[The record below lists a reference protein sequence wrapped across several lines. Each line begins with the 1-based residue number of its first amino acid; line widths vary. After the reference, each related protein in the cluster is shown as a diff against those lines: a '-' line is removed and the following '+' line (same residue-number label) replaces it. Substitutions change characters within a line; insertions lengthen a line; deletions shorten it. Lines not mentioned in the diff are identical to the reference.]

1 MRKRIASLFLV
12 LALCLSLLPTA
23 ALAEE
28 IPETTPGDTIPANES
43 TQEPEVDEAV
53 EAVRSAI
60 NALPSAEDWADL
72 TAEEQEAADEDAS
85 AAYEAYEELKE
96 EQQTALSGE
105 LEKLIALFGKINSE
119 VAPLALSGSGTE
131 DSPYEVSSAEDWA
144 AVCEKANYGS
154 LKVHVKLTDNIDLS
168 ATSFTSVTLYASL
181 NGDGH
186 TISGLTKPLFN
197 GLNGAAVKNL
207 AIVGANIT
215 GSSGQNVGILAN
227 TTSSSA
233 TIQNC
238 YVSGT
243 VSGSSNGVGG
253 FIGNVQSTTT
263 FTNCAADVTITN
275 NRTSSRSGAG
285 GFVGCVSGQNLV
297 TISYC
302 YTTGTVIS
310 KARGAGGFVGAA
322 LISVTP
328 ITVNHSVALQS
339 EVSND
344 TASNTEGRLVGD
356 ANFSITDSAFNYAYA
371 DMKGA
376 KQTNEKYDPT
386 VGRNGAD
393 VPKAD
398 CTKASFWNGLGFDSS
413 WTIEEGKLPRLTN
426 LKAMTGNPPTYLLDA
441 ASCLVGLGEDQT
453 VDVAFQTTDADT
465 AEKTDSITITNNGSD
480 TLAFGDFELYSSNSA
495 LVPITGLR
503 VSALEDN
510 TLTITMAKSV
520 TAEKAYLFY
529 QAYCLGEITLSKTVT
544 KVGLPAPDTAAWDAT
559 VPGKATWS
567 SVGNAANYSVQ
578 LYKDG
583 TAQGATV
590 MTTATSY
597 DFTSVIADTGSYTF
611 KVKALG
617 DATYSDSA
625 EATSGAYDFTQQTLA
640 DVKTSAEAALA
651 AMSVSNATT
660 ADEVLNV
667 VQGRITNT
675 KIHAAWSESDPFA
688 KVNASDG
695 ENNGQTGSITGEIVL
710 TLDGTTETK
719 TITVNLTIQ
728 PKFAVTFAK
737 GAEDA
742 FGTAP
747 TQGNVTAET
756 VITLPEPPYTYYGKK
771 FTGWSDGKSTYQPND
786 TYTMSAGNVTFT
798 ALWTDDIWD
807 GSEKSASLNGSGT
820 ADDPYI
826 IASGADLNYLANM
839 GAAYCS
845 KYYKVMADIDMGSH
859 EMLPIYRL
867 TGTFDGNGHKITNL
881 KIAGSG
887 VYYGLFKEAGNS
899 GTAAAVI
906 KNLTLENAVINDAN
920 TNESGKLGLL
930 VSYTSDKLT
939 IEDCYVTGS
948 ITTTSKPY
956 MNVGGLV
963 GQAKGADVTISRC
976 YAGVTFIG
984 GNSNST
990 FGGLVGSCES
1000 GTIKDC
1006 YAIPDM
1012 SGVTAGYRSGITS
1025 GSNNNPAKI
1034 INCYAAGESLN
1045 GAGIARNTA
1054 TVSSSVSIFP
1064 EMRGS
1069 ARIFVNN
1076 NNVTGSNNYG
1086 FDGTIQRDSSGI
1098 VTPPAEQFAADQA
1111 QGADATATQLK
1122 SFSFYKDTLG
1132 WSEDIWEIRSG
1143 YDFPVLK
1150 GQKAVPTLTLDL
1162 APSVVSV
1169 TLDKDNA
1176 TLPCASTLQL
1186 TATVDVKNGG
1196 SQTVQWHS
1204 SNPSMAVVDGNGKV
1218 TIPANAASGEVKI
1231 TATATADASKIA
1243 VCTINA
1249 DANSYKLTGTKDPT
1263 NTSNSPNAVCTFY
1276 ASAEDAQNETS
1287 PIDIETTTVKA
1298 GTTVFARITNMTD
1311 EDVANHVLV
1320 NGKEATRLNGS
1331 TFSFTMP
1338 CENAT
1343 AVFSCAV
1350 NLNAYNYVW
1359 FVGIDWGTW
1368 GETVTY
1374 TTTEWSGSDHIGSL
1388 KINGIIN
1395 GKLFDSFDLKS
1406 MTGYDRTTK
1415 EENRVSLTKK
1425 NSKTD
1430 LTVPGDYFVDTTD
1443 TAHPVLYVYNDKP
1456 GTIMVNISLK
1466 DDSKATYNITK
1477 EAASADYYTLDK
1489 TRAKAGDTVTATL
1502 TDAGIKAIGANQSMT
1517 LDYYGGLLVVMFP
1530 GQFQKNDKDEWTASF
1545 KMPAQD
1551 ITTRVYVSSKLEVTL
1566 TGEDKTVEYNGQPQT
1581 IDSAIKA
1588 ELGDQDIS
1596 EAMWGHYEVTYN
1608 GSTTAPT
1615 DAGTYTCTVKIS
1627 DSDPLY
1633 YSNEITVALT
1643 IKKATLTKVPAAPT
1657 AQSVT
1662 KHSITLNRP
1671 AAFADGSVMSD
1682 SYALE
1687 YKRGENGT
1695 WQDSPRFTGLDAATT
1710 YTFYARIKESKNT
1723 NASDSSTGADIKTA
1737 DKDNVTFTLPA
1748 KNQTFTYDKTGKTPG
1763 MATASAKGIQL
1774 EVQYTGTST
1783 DGTAY
1788 NSTEAPVKAGSYQV
1802 IYKVPDSNADYQGT
1816 SAAVAFTIGKRTI
1829 TVKADDKS
1837 MTVGGTLPEF
1847 TVSYGNLAS
1856 GDSAETVFT
1865 TLATATTTADGKTT
1879 GSFEITVTTPTLTA
1893 EASNNYEVA
1902 APEKGTL
1909 TVSQRSSS
1917 GGGSTTYPVNTPD
1930 KTENGIVTVSPK
1942 NASKGSTVTITVKP
1956 DSGYRLDDLTVT
1968 DKNSN
1973 ELKLTDKG
1981 NGKYTFTMPA
1991 SKVEISATFVKEVET
2006 SPFSDVST
2014 SAYYYE
2020 AVKWAQEKGITG
2032 GIGNGLFGPN
2042 QPCTR
2047 AQIVTFLWRAA
2058 GSPEPKRMSSFSD
2071 VSADSYYAKAVA
2083 WAVENGITTGT
2094 GDGKFSPDAT
2104 CTRAQ
2109 SVTFLFRA
2117 IGKLVDSKAEFSDVL
2132 TDSYYANAVAWAV
2145 ENGVTNG
2152 IGNGLFGP
2160 DNSCTRAQI
2169 VTFLFRAYQ
2178 GK

>member
-1 MRKRIASLFLV
+1 MKQKTISILLA

-23 ALAEE
+23 AVAEE
-28 IPETTPGDTIPANES
+28 IPENTIPASES
-43 TQEPEVDEAV
+43 TQKPGVDGAV

-60 NALPSAEDWADL
+60 DALPTAEEWADL
-72 TAEEQEAADEDAS
+72 TAKEQEAADEDAS
-85 AAYEAYEELKE
+85 AAYEAYEELTE
-96 EQQTALSGE
+96 EQQTALSDE
-105 LEKLIALFGKINSE
+105 LGKLIALFGKINSK
-119 VAPLALSGSGTE
+119 VAPLSIKTGGTE
-131 DSPYEVSSAEDWA
+131 DNPCIVSSAEEWA
-144 AVCEKANYGS
+144 ALFAGYSPNYLS
-154 LKVHVKLTDNIDLS
+154 NNYIKLNNDIDLGGTEWNS
-168 ATSFTSVTLYASL
+168 RNLQNSVLDG
-181 NGDGH
+181 NGHSITNAG
-186 TISGLTKPLFN
+186 KPLFS
-197 GLNGAAVKNL
+197 GLYDSTVKNL

-215 GSSGQNVGILAN
+215 GSSGQNVGILA
-227 TTSSSA
+227 TSTSGDTV

-238 YVSGT
+238 YVSGKVT
-243 VSGSSNGVGG
+243 GRYSGVGG
-253 FIGNVQSTTT
+253 LIGQIGTTT
-263 FTNCAADVTITN
+263 VIKNCAADVTVKNTQTGGSIF
-275 NRTSSRSGAG
+275 GAG
-285 GFVGCVSGQNLV
+285 GLVGCVNSSGLK
-297 TISYC
+297 ISNC
-302 YTTGTVIS
+302 YVTGTSITS
-310 KARGAGGFVGAA
+310 ARGAGGLVGA
-322 LISVTP
+322 SQDGTSRT
-328 ITVNHSVALQS
+328 ITIQNSVALQS
-339 EVSND
+339 EVSSGNYK
-344 TASNTEGRLVGD
+344 SYEGRLAGGSYF
-356 ANFSITDSAFNYAYA
+356 AGSTFTDDYAYT

-376 KQTNEKYDPT
+376 MQDGQKYT
-386 VGRNGAD
+386 AGGINGEN
-393 VPKAD
+393 VSKEN
-398 CTKASFWNGLGFDSS
+398 CTQASFWSDLGFAPSV
-413 WTIEEGKLPRLTN
+413 WTIEDGKLPCLTN
-426 LKAMTGNPPTYLLDA
+426 LKAMTGNPPTYLLDVA
-441 ASCLVGLGEDQT
+441 NCPVRLGEDTT
-453 VDVAFQTTDADT
+453 VAVTFQTTDADT
-465 AEKTDSITITNNGSD
+465 AEKTDSITITTNKDSA
-480 TLAFGDFELYSSNSA
+480 TFALGDFKLSSSNSA
-495 LVPITGLR
+495 SVPMNGLS
-503 VSALEDN
+503 VSALNDN

-520 TAEKAYLFY
+520 TADKAYLFY

-544 KVGLPAPDTAAWDAT
+544 KVALPAPDTAAWDAT
-559 VPGKATWS
+559 VPGKATWTR
-567 SVGNAANYSVQ
+567 VDNAAKYSVQ

-583 TAQGATV
+583 EAQGAAV
-590 MTTATSY
+590 EATENSY
-597 DFTSVIADTGSYTF
+597 DFTSVIADTGNYTF

-617 DATYSDSA
+617 DDIYSDST
-625 EATSGAYDFTQQTLA
+625 EATSGAYAFTQQTLA
-640 DVKTSAEAALA
+640 DVKTSAETAFD

-660 ADEVLNV
+660 ENEVLNV
-667 VQGRITNT
+667 VQGRITNK
-675 KIHAAWSESDPFA
+675 KIHAAWSTSDPFA
-688 KVNASDG
+688 KVNATDG
-695 ENNGQTGSITGEIVL
+695 ENDGQTGSITGKIVL
-710 TLDGTTETK
+710 TLEATEESQ
-719 TITVNLTIQ
+719 TIAVNLTIQ
-728 PKFAVTFAK
+728 PKFAVTFAS
-737 GAEDA
+737 GSTSAT
-742 FGTAP
+742 GTVP
-747 TQGNVTAET
+747 KQETVTAGT
-756 VITLPEPPYTYYGKK
+756 KITLPANPYTDYGKN
-771 FTGWSDGKSTYQPND
+771 FTGWSDGKDTYQASGS
-786 TYTMSAGNVTFT
+786 YTMPAHNVTFT
-798 ALWTDDIWD
+798 AQWTNDVWN
-807 GSEKSASLNGSGT
+807 GETKSDSLKGSGT

-826 IASGADLNYLANM
+826 IASGADLNYLSNLPS
-839 GAAYCS
+839 GQYCRG
-845 KYYKVMADIDMGSH
+845 YYKLMADIDMGGH
-859 EMLPIYRL
+859 EFSPIYHL
-867 TGTFDGNGHKITNL
+867 VGIFDGNGHKITNL
-881 KIAGSG
+881 QITGSG
-887 VYYGLFKEAGNS
+887 VYYGLFKEAGYS
-899 GTAAAVI
+899 TGTVI
-906 KNLTLENAVINDAN
+906 KNLTLDASLTYTN
-920 TNESGKLGLL
+920 TTTGGVLGLL
-930 VSYTSDKLT
+930 VSYAENNLS
-939 IEDCYVTGS
+939 IENCYVTGT
-948 ITTTSKPY
+948 INAGTY
-956 MNVGGLV
+956 MQMCVGGLV
-963 GQAKGADVTISRC
+963 GRIKDAKTTISQC
-976 YAGVTFIG
+976 YAGVTFTG
-984 GNSNST
+984 GASNST
-990 FGGLVGSCES
+990 FGGLVGSCE
-1000 GTIKDC
+1000 GGIIENC
-1006 YAIPDM
+1006 YAIPNM
-1012 SGVTAGYRSGITS
+1012 SGVTAGSRGGITS
-1025 GSNNNPAKI
+1025 STRGTI
-1034 INCYAAGESLN
+1034 RNCYAAGAAFS
-1045 GAGIARNTA
+1045 GAGIAGNA
-1054 TVSSSVSIFP
+1054 ADISSSVSIFP

-1069 ARIFVNN
+1069 ARIFSSSSS
-1076 NNVTGSNNYG
+1076 GRASKNYG
-1086 FDGTIQRDSSGI
+1086 FDGTIQRDSNGI
-1098 VTPPAEQFAADQA
+1098 VTPPAEQFAAGQA

-1132 WSEDIWEIRSG
+1132 WSENIWEIRSG

-1150 GQKAVPTLTLDL
+1150 GQKAVPTLALNLT
-1162 APSVVSV
+1162 PSVVSV
-1169 TLDKDNA
+1169 TLDKNSA
-1176 TLPCASTLQL
+1176 TLPCVSTLQL

-1231 TATATADASKIA
+1231 TATATADARKIA
-1243 VCTINA
+1243 VCTVTVDA
-1249 DANSYKLTGTKDPT
+1249 DSYTLTSTKDPE
-1263 NTSNSPNAVCTFY
+1263 NSKNSPDAVCTFY
-1276 ASAEDAQNETS
+1276 ASAEDAQKQKDAL
-1287 PIDIETTTVKA
+1287 PKDAKVQAGKTVY
-1298 GTTVFARITNMTD
+1298 ARITNMD
-1311 EDVANHVLV
+1311 KEDIVGGVKV
-1320 NGKEATRLNGS
+1320 NGVDAKRLDNS
-1331 TFSFTMP
+1331 TYYFDMP
-1338 CENAT
+1338 CENAE
-1343 AVFSCAV
+1343 AVFYCAV
-1350 NLNAYNYVW
+1350 WLNSYNYVW
-1359 FVGIDWGTW
+1359 FVGSDWGTW

-1374 TTTEWSGSDHIGSL
+1374 DTVKWNNAEHIGSL
-1388 KINGIIN
+1388 TITNIIN
-1395 GKLFDSFDLKS
+1395 GKLFASFDVKS
-1406 MTGYDRTTK
+1406 MTACDDTQK
-1415 EENRVSLTKK
+1415 AESSLTLAQKFSYDGLK
-1425 NSKTD
+1425 N
-1430 LTVPGDYFVDTTD
+1430 PGDYFVDTTNS
-1443 TAHPVLYVYNDKP
+1443 ARPVLYVYNDKP
-1456 GTIMVNISLK
+1456 GTIIVNINVK
-1466 DDSKATYNITK
+1466 DDPNATYNITK
-1477 EAASADYYTLDK
+1477 EAASTDYYTLDK
-1489 TRAKAGDTVTATL
+1489 TRAKAGETVTATL
-1502 TDAGIKAIGANQSMT
+1502 TNDGIEAIGTNQSMT

-1530 GQFQKNDKDEWTASF
+1530 GQFQKNENGNWTASF

-1566 TGEDKTVEYNGQPQT
+1566 TGENKTVEYNGQPQT

-1662 KHSITLNRP
+1662 RHSVTLNRP
-1671 AAFADGSVMSD
+1671 ATFADGSVMSD

-1687 YKRGENGT
+1687 YKRSENGT

-1763 MATASAKGIQL
+1763 MATASAEGIQL

-1788 NSTEAPVKAGSYQV
+1788 NSIEAPVKAGSYQV

-1917 GGGSTTYPVNTPD
+1917 GGGSTTYPVNTPNE
-1930 KTENGIVTVSPK
+1930 TENGTVTVSPK

-1956 DSGYRLDDLTVT
+1956 DSGYQLDDLTVT
-1968 DKNSN
+1968 DKNGK

-1991 SKVEISATFVKEVET
+1991 SKVEINATFTKEVET

-2032 GIGNGLFGPN
+2032 GIGNGLFGPD

-2058 GSPEPKRMSSFSD
+2058 GSPEPKTMSSFSD

-2083 WAVENGITTGT
+2083 WAVENGITVGT
-2094 GDGKFSPDAT
+2094 SSTTFSPDDT

-2117 IGKLVDSKAEFSDVL
+2117 LGKLVDSKAKFSDVP

-2152 IGNGLFGP
+2152 IGNNLFGP

-2178 GK
+2178 DQ